1 VSIAITSHYS
11 LPPSEGGI
19 NLSAGKASLKADR
32 LLAPTHHLASPSRM
46 ATRHA
51 TASCYTRPREVR
63 GVMFVASG
71 RKVPEMKHGGFRLAC
86 IAGRALVAAVLHV
99 AGIIPETRALS
110 GAVGNERT

>member
-1 VSIAITSHYS
+1 
-11 LPPSEGGI
+11 
-19 NLSAGKASLKADR
+19 
-32 LLAPTHHLASPSRM
+32 
-46 ATRHA
+46 
-51 TASCYTRPREVR
+51 
-63 GVMFVASG
+63 MFVASG